1 MYRHCKHEMSED
13 VPTVSRN
20 GWAVVYA
27 GFIIMLLCFFIM
39 LCAYSVTDR
48 SKVSLAVKSF
58 SSAVSLPTTARHPS
72 LPESGENASLKS
84 SNLTGTD
91 SDLDGLYHSIQKMA
105 ATLGMEQDISASVY
119 GKGVLLQLSSSILFD
134 AGQAEVLPEG
144 KKLIAHVGDILV
156 SHPMYDLRIEGH
168 TDNTP
173 IHTVRYP
180 SNWELSTSRA
190 VNVLRCFIEQHLV
203 NASRLS
209 AVGFGEYSPHFPN
222 NTPENKSK
230 NRRVELFFSKN
241 NVKKVVQ

>member
-1 MYRHCKHEMSED
+1 MHHHCKHEMSAE

-58 SSAVSLPTTARHPS
+58 SSAVSLPTAGHPS
-72 LPESGENASLKS
+72 LPESGEEASLKS
-84 SNLTGTD
+84 KNFTGAD

-105 ATLGMEQDISASVY
+105 TALGMEHDLSASVY
-119 GKGVLLQLSSSILFD
+119 GKGVLLQLSSSILFA

-173 IHTVRYP
+173 IHTARYP

-190 VNVLRCFIEQHLV
+190 VNVLRSFIDQHLV
-203 NASRLS
+203 NADRLS
-209 AVGFGEYSPHFPN
+209 AVGFGEYNAKFPN
-222 NTPENKSK
+222 DTPENKSK